1 MPRVAGRGSGSGRM
15 RGGSVALGVA
25 LTVGGCEAGPPTVG
39 PPTLTPDETIPAVVH
54 ASWTVAAGASTWLE
68 IGLDGELVR
77 TTSAGAAPEAI
88 VLGLKAGRTY
98 AARAVAESEA
108 GLRAWSEEVAW
119 TTVGAPAQLPDLTV
133 TEADPTAWAG
143 EGPFLVPVL
152 QAKATFVTFID
163 RAGDYVWWETIE
175 SGLIMPSVRIT
186 ADRRHVLY
194 EVNDVTYTHP
204 DAGVHVVALDG
215 SARSFTSAP
224 LVHHDGIDLPD
235 GRVAWL
241 EHEERE
247 IVDEDG
253 TLQWYSGDVLME
265 AEPGGAAGTAQRV
278 FSWLDDWGH
287 SPWPGCTHM
296 QETPYEGLSFD
307 WTHTNSLGY
316 DATSDNYFLLSH
328 HNDALLRIDREGA
341 LLWQLGGR
349 FGEFADE
356 AGDQIDPEQPW
367 KVDGPANT
375 WWSHGHI
382 GDFWEGGFV
391 LFDNGPHHVR
401 PVSRAVAY
409 RYDEETRTVEQT
421 FSFESENESFSPA
434 LGDVRRLPNGNW
446 LIVWSLEG
454 MLTEVTPDGRVVW
467 RVRAELG
474 SALLRSGFL
483 DTVEMVTEGGG

>member
-1 MPRVAGRGSGSGRM
+1 M
-15 RGGSVALGVA
+15 RGGRRLLGAALMLA
-25 LTVGGCEAGPPTVG
+25 ACEPAPPTVA
-39 PPTLTPDETIPAVVH
+39 PPTLTADDTIPAVLH
-54 ASWTVAAGASTWLE
+54 ARWKAESGSTTWLE

-77 TTSAGAAPEAI
+77 TTPSGADPAAT

-98 AARAVAESEA
+98 AARAVAENQDGRRS
-108 GLRAWSEEVAW
+108 WSDEVAF
-119 TTVGAPAQLPDLTV
+119 TTVAAPAQFPEFTV
-133 TEADPTAWAG
+133 SDTDPSAWGG
-143 EGPFLVPVL
+143 EGPFLVPIL
-152 QAKATFVTFID
+152 QARATFVTFID
-163 RAGDYVWWETIE
+163 RDGDYVWWETIE
-175 SGLIMPSVRIT
+175 PGFIMPSVRIT

-204 DAGVHVVALDG
+204 EAGVHLVALDG

-235 GRVAWL
+235 GRIAWL

-247 IVDEDG
+247 VVDEDG

-265 AEPGGAAGTAQRV
+265 AEPGAAAGSGTRV

-287 SPWPGCTHM
+287 LPWPGCSHM
-296 QETPYEGLSFD
+296 QETPYDGRSFD

-316 DATSDNYFLLSH
+316 DVASDNYLLLGH
-328 HNDALLRIDREGA
+328 HNDALVSVDRSTGTPD
-341 LLWQLGGR
+341 WQLGGR
-349 FGEFADE
+349 FGEFVDL
-356 AGDQIDPEQPW
+356 AGDAIDPEEPW
-367 KVDGPANT
+367 KVDGAAGT

-382 GDFWEGGFV
+382 GDFWDGGFA

-409 RYDEETRTVEQT
+409 AYDVATKTVEQT

-454 MLTEVTPDGRVVW
+454 MLTEVTPEGRVVW
-467 RVRAELG
+467 RVRTELG
-474 SALLRSGFL
+474 SAILRSGYL
-483 DTVEMVTEGGG
+483 DDAGMVGG